1 MPLERISI
9 TIPKDVLEA
18 ADRRAGELDRSR
30 SWVVVDALRRYLGS
44 VGAGRSEGQ
53 PARVVREVA
62 PILYVAGEVTEA
74 RLRHLRAELALT
86 PSERLRRAEEL
97 GSLARQAQRRGRRQQ
112 AIGFESYE
120 DFYEW
125 KKRRLIG
132 G

>member
-18 ADRRAGELDRSR
+18 ADRRAAELDRSR

-44 VGAGRSEGQ
+44 AGAGRSEVQ

>member
-1 MPLERISI
+1 MPLKRISI
-9 TIPKDVLEA
+9 TIPRDVLEA
-18 ADRRAGELDRSR
+18 ADRRAAELDRSR

-44 VGAGRSEGQ
+44 VAAGRSEGD
-53 PARVVREVA
+53 PARVVHEVP
-62 PILYVAGEVTEA
+62 PILYVAGEVAEA
-74 RLRHLRAELALT
+74 RLRHLRAELALS

-97 GSLARQAQRRGRRQQ
+97 GSLAPQAQHRGRREQG
-112 AIGFESYE
+112 IGFESYE

>member
-53 PARVVREVA
+53 PVREVA
-62 PILYVAGEVTEA
+62 PILYVAGEVAEA
-74 RLRHLRAELALT
+74 RLRHLRAELALS

-97 GSLARQAQRRGRRQQ
+97 GSLARQAQSRGRRQQ

>member
-18 ADRRAGELDRSR
+18 ADRRAAELDRSR

-44 VGAGRSEGQ
+44 VGAGGSEGQ

-62 PILYVAGEVTEA
+62 PILYVAGEVAEG
-74 RLRHLRAELALT
+74 RLRHLRAELALS

>member
-1 MPLERISI
+1 
-9 TIPKDVLEA
+9 
-18 ADRRAGELDRSR
+18 
-30 SWVVVDALRRYLGS
+30 
-44 VGAGRSEGQ
+44 
-53 PARVVREVA
+53 
-62 PILYVAGEVTEA
+62 
-74 RLRHLRAELALT
+74 LALS

-97 GSLARQAQRRGRRQQ
+97 GSLARQAQGRGRRQQ

>member
-18 ADRRAGELDRSR
+18 ADRQAAELDRSR

-44 VGAGRSEGQ
+44 VGAGRSEEQ
-53 PARVVREVA
+53 PARMVREVA
-62 PILYVAGEVTEA
+62 PILYVAGEVAEA
-74 RLRHLRAELALT
+74 RLRHLRAELALS

>member
-18 ADRRAGELDRSR
+18 ADRRAAELDRSR

-53 PARVVREVA
+53 AARVVHEVA
-62 PILYVAGEVTEA
+62 PILYVAGEVAEA
-74 RLRHLRAELALT
+74 RLRHLRAELALS

>member
-18 ADRRAGELDRSR
+18 TDRRAAELDRSR
-30 SWVVVDALRRYLGS
+30 SWVVVDALRRYMGS
-44 VGAGRSEGQ
+44 VGVGRSEGQ
-53 PARVVREVA
+53 PARLVREVA
-62 PILYVAGEVTEA
+62 PILYVAGEVAEA

-97 GSLARQAQRRGRRQQ
+97 GSLARQAQHRGRRQQ

>member
-18 ADRRAGELDRSR
+18 ADRQAAELDRSR

-44 VGAGRSEGQ
+44 VGAGREGQ
-53 PARVVREVA
+53 PAGVVREVA
-62 PILYVAGEVTEA
+62 PILYVAGEVAEA
-74 RLRHLRAELALT
+74 RLRHLRAELALS

>member
-9 TIPKDVLEA
+9 TIPKEVLEA
-18 ADRRAGELDRSR
+18 ADRRAAELDRSR

-44 VGAGRSEGQ
+44 VGAGRSKGQ
-53 PARVVREVA
+53 PARVGREVA
-62 PILYVAGEVTEA
+62 PILYVAGEVAEA
-74 RLRHLRAELALT
+74 RLRHLRAELALS

>member
-18 ADRRAGELDRSR
+18 ADRRAAELDRSR

-53 PARVVREVA
+53 PARVVHEVA
-62 PILYVAGEVTEA
+62 PILYAAGEVAEA
-74 RLRHLRAELALT
+74 RLRHLRAELALS

>member
-18 ADRRAGELDRSR
+18 ADHRAAELDRSR

-53 PARVVREVA
+53 PASVVREVA
-62 PILYVAGEVTEA
+62 PILYVAGEVAEA